1 MSTYNTKNY
10 MAHGGNELVIG
21 GKLTFLESAET
32 EGLSRLVSEALT
44 PAENV
49 PASEAT
55 TVASLKET
63 VNALLTAL
71 KDAGFMAAD
80 PESDPDDGDD
90 DGDDTGDGDTQ

>member
-1 MSTYNTKNY
+1 

-21 GKLTFLESAET
+21 GKLTFSKAPRPRAFT
-32 EGLSRLVSEALT
+32 TGIRSVD

-90 DGDDTGDGDTQ
+90 DGDDTGGGDTQ